1 MIDLISHYALTD
13 IVTFVVLLSLAI
25 KGAVE
30 FWDWAWK
37 RIKGTVKKSEEVQDF
52 KKEFLEKLSET
63 EEGIRE
69 MFNKEAETR
78 NQERDLRDKQIRE
91 IHKTQ
96 EEDREKINHLYQSVG
111 ILIDSDKDDIKAWI
125 TEKHHYFVNVLGE
138 IDNYSLDCIEKRFQH
153 YKDENGNS
161 FIEDLVEDL
170 RALPKI
176 DASKALNERKKKR
189 EEAAKNAEKKT

>member
-13 IVTFVVLLSLAI
+13 MVTFVVLLSLAI

-69 MFNKEAETR
+69 MFNKEAE
-78 NQERDLRDKQIRE
+78 IR
-91 IHKTQ
+91 KA
-96 EEDREKINHLYQSVG
+96 RRRG
-111 ILIDSDKDDIKAWI
+111 IIPRP
-125 TEKHHYFVNVLGE
+125 
-138 IDNYSLDCIEKRFQH
+138 RFCLLLLMPSRSARGAQ
-153 YKDENGNS
+153 
-161 FIEDLVEDL
+161 
-170 RALPKI
+170 AP
-176 DASKALNERKKKR
+176 
-189 EEAAKNAEKKT
+189 